1 MVEKTTNIENLFCKQ
16 TLDIAKKIHTPVAHQ
31 TERFSFWIIKKNCQI
46 VGCNILFKKLVE
58 NMGVKWPLKRSYL
71 WGILG
76 QWDILLLN
84 LTSIGFTNF
93 FRCLIFDLSFFTNAD
108 VVTIK
113 DETSKENSWNRCRS
127 YWLPLVSQIF
137 LDVSSLSFSFLQML
151 ML

>member
-1 MVEKTTNIENLFCKQ
+1 MAKGQIENLNFCIKIDWLYNIKSQ
-16 TLDIAKKIHTPVAHQ
+16 QIWKLLYHYRFGHSYKKSLGICRDFEQ
-31 TERFSFWIIKKNCQI
+31 
-46 VGCNILFKKLVE
+46 GCCYCSI
-58 NMGVKWPLKRSYL
+58 SYL

-84 LTSIGFTNF
+84 LTSIVFTHF

-113 DETSKENSWNRCRS
+113 DETSKENLWNWCRS
-127 YWLPLVSQIF
+127 YWLPLVSRIF

-151 ML
+151 MM